1 MISVILNLMLYNKA
15 WKIKNSLIFL
25 RRIRESERK
34 YYFVN
39 TQYATTVS

>member
-1 MISVILNLMLYNKA
+1 MKNK
-15 WKIKNSLIFL
+15 KNSLKFL